1 MFINRKNIEM
11 FNIIN
16 STFSLETK
24 KQVMRVIR
32 EDLYSPGEIIYR
44 LNENE
49 FDPHGDGLSMYA
61 VIKGTVELS

>member
-1 MFINRKNIEM
+1 
-11 FNIIN
+11 
-16 STFSLETK
+16 
-24 KQVMRVIR
+24 MRVIR